1 MVLLPLVI
9 AAAAP
14 SAAGTEQLFERW
26 ERRLR
31 TRISELHT
39 FPGGASKKELG
50 DVVISFSIGKDGRP
64 ANAVIQKSSGNPTY
78 DKAARRVVR
87 LLGPIGPVPSVTGR
101 DHRVQLKLSYGE
113 ALTAAADR
121 QLTELLDIERQTLS
135 QRNLAI
141 VTKAVGQTKAAG
153 R

>member
-14 SAAGTEQLFERW
+14 SAAGTEQLYERW

-121 QLTELLDIERQTLS
+121 QLTELLDIERQTFS